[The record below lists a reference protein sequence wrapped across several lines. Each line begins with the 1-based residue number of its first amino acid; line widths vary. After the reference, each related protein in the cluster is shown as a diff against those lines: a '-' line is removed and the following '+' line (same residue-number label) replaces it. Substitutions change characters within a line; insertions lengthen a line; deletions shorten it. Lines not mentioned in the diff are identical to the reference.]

1 MLRLLQP
8 MLVEHLAALTPRAV
22 QTLARLL
29 SDKSGYVRLKAAKD
43 ILNRNGPG
51 VSKEPTQT
59 GQLVVD
65 INIRRH
71 DQVGRT
77 ESPPISVANAS
88 DITDLDLD
96 GPEPPTV
103 LPSNESSVEPQLPSD
118 INNLSLDDNASQLAE
133 KQPGGQK
140 SRNKIRVGS
149 IPHNFSPK
157 VRGEDVSRV
166 LELEDEGIEEK
177 GSRFDDL
184 DS

>member
-1 MLRLLQP
+1 

-22 QTLARLL
+22 QTLAGLL
-29 SDKSGYVRLKAAKD
+29 SDKSGYIRLKAAKD
-43 ILNRNGPG
+43 ILNRNGPS

-59 GQLVVD
+59 GQLMVD
-65 INIRRH
+65 INIRKH
-71 DQVGRT
+71 DQVGRK

-88 DITDLDLD
+88 NITDLDLD

-140 SRNKIRVGS
+140 SRNKIRVGTPAHDFFPKVSPARVSEVLDLDVEPES
-149 IPHNFSPK
+149 IP
-157 VRGEDVSRV
+157 
-166 LELEDEGIEEK
+166 GIENH
-177 GSRFDDL
+177 GSVEDFVL
-184 DS
+184 